1 LDSPS
6 PAGFSRAGWVVPL
19 HKHAAVERNRLKRR
33 IRELVRLELLPRL
46 DEREVTR
53 DVLLRARREAY
64 DAGYAELRDELVT
77 WVERRWP
84 LEPRSA

>member
-1 LDSPS
+1 M
-6 PAGFSRAGWVVPL
+6 VPL

-46 DEREVTR
+46 EEREVTR

-64 DAGYAELRDELVT
+64 DAGYAELRNELVT